1 MDGTI
6 YNAGLSLSLVGAS
19 HRTSAAVTVDHVEAM
34 STFALT
40 CQGIHGPALTTVHAF
55 AIFVAE
61 AFLADAF
68 PLGDRVDLVH
78 LAFRN
83 ADSQVSTVD
92 LALGTSGADSTD
104 EVEAGFALAGKA
116 LRVEPLVGQTVSE
129 TSCLTVGKCVL
140 ELTLRA
146 GNAAAVD

>member
-19 HRTSAAVTVDHVEAM
+19 HRTSAAVTIDHVEAM

-68 PLGDRVDLVH
+68 PLGDRVDLVD

-83 ADSQVSTVD
+83 ADS
-92 LALGTSGADSTD
+92 
-104 EVEAGFALAGKA
+104 
-116 LRVEPLVGQTVSE
+116 
-129 TSCLTVGKCVL
+129 
-140 ELTLRA
+140 
-146 GNAAAVD
+146 